1 MSIQL
6 QTLLA
11 NIPLYAGL
19 TDAYGAT
26 HLPVYNTATYDLKRQ
41 QDTEKT
47 YDYSRSDNPT
57 RNALEKV
64 FALAEEGASCTCVNS
79 GLAAIKLLIE
89 AATRANDTILV
100 EKNCYGGTFRMLK
113 IALEQFNIQ
122 TLYVDFTQ
130 EDAVEA
136 HLKNQDVRLV
146 LCESPTNP
154 NLKIIDLVRIAAL
167 CRQYDALL
175 AVDNSMATFASQQ
188 PLLAGA
194 DFSIFSSTKFI
205 SGHGSVTAGAVVSK
219 TPEWGERI
227 AYLSNAYGLAQ
238 SPFDC
243 YLVSLGLPTLIQR
256 MKAQEQS
263 ALQLARYLEQQDWV
277 ETVLFPGLP
286 SHPQYELAAA
296 QLRIIPSIISV
307 TLREAGMVSGIVR
320 NLRLFGQKVSFG
332 CADSRI
338 ELPADMS
345 HASLSEAELNA
356 HGLSRRLIRLSVGLE
371 DSRDLIR
378 DFENAVKLCTVC
390 EVC

>member
-19 TDAYGAT
+19 SDAHGAT
-26 HLPVYNTATYDLKRQ
+26 HLPIYNTATFDLKRQ
-41 QDTEKT
+41 QDSEKS

-57 RNALEKV
+57 RNALETV
-64 FALAEEGASCTCVNS
+64 FALAEQGAACTCVNS

-89 AATRANDTILV
+89 AVTCAHDTILV
-100 EKNCYGGTFRMLK
+100 EKNCYGGTFRLLK
-113 IALEQFNIQ
+113 IALEQFHIQ
-122 TLYVDFTQ
+122 TIYVDFTQ
-130 EDAVEA
+130 EAAVEA
-136 HLKNQDVRLV
+136 CLQSQKVRLV

-154 NLKIIDLVRIAAL
+154 SLKIIDLHRIADL
-167 CRQYDALL
+167 CSRYGALL

-194 DFSIFSSTKFI
+194 DFSLFSSTKFI
-205 SGHGSVTAGAVVSK
+205 SGHGSVTAGALVSK
-219 TPEWGERI
+219 TEEWGERV

-263 ALQLARYLEQQDWV
+263 ALQLARYLEKQDWV
-277 ETVLFPGLP
+277 EAVRFPGLP
-286 SHPQYELAAA
+286 SHPQYDLAAT
-296 QLRIIPSIISV
+296 QLNIIPALVSV
-307 TLREAGMVSGIVR
+307 TIRDEALVHGIVR
-320 NLRLFGQKVSFG
+320 NLKLFGQKVSFG
-332 CADSRI
+332 CADSRV

-345 HASLSEAELNA
+345 HASLTEAELNE
-356 HGLSRRLIRLSVGLE
+356 HGLSRRLIRLSIGLE
-371 DSRDLIR
+371 DTSDLIA
-378 DFENAVKLCTVC
+378 DFENAVKLCHVC
-390 EVC
+390 EIC